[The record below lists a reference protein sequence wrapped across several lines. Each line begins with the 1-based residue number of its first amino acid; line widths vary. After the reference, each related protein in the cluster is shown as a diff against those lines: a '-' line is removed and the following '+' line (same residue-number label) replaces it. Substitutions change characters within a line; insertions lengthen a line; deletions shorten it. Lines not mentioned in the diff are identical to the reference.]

1 MRLLRPVSWILA
13 AALAWATA
21 AGAAGP
27 SAGEAGGAVVV
38 EVEIVA
44 APTRLELLEGKPLE
58 VWAYNGRVPGP
69 TLRVRAGQTLRVTFR
84 NRLPQPS
91 TIHWHGVRVPNAM
104 DGVPGVTQPPVP
116 PGGTFVYEFAPP
128 DPGTYWF
135 HPHLR
140 GSEQVERGLFGV
152 LIVEEPE
159 LPAFSRD
166 LLWVLDDWRL
176 DEDGGIDPAFN
187 TRTDLAH
194 DGRWGDVVT
203 VNGRVRPAVAV
214 AAGERLRLRLVNVA
228 NGRVFA
234 PDFGGLEPRVVAFDG
249 LPVDRP
255 FPASGLELSPGNR
268 ADLEVAIP
276 ADWDGRRLVV
286 ADRFTSRARE
296 LAELAVEG
304 VEIAP
309 PEVRLEPQPA
319 AVPGDLTEPSRTFR
333 LASRSGGP
341 YGIVCTIDGQVY
353 RHEAVGQGGHGE
365 HPVAATLTL
374 GKWVRL
380 RFWNDSFRL
389 HPMHL
394 HGVFFRVVAR
404 DGRPVAEGHWRD
416 TVLLRPKE
424 TVDIA
429 LLPRDPGLWMMHC
442 HILEHAES
450 GMMSL
455 FAVVEDEAPEG
466 AGER

>member
-1 MRLLRPVSWILA
+1 VKCSVLV
-13 AALAWATA
+13 AALGWA
-21 AGAAGP
+21 AGAGASDVPSRGTAGAP
-27 SAGEAGGAVVV
+27 L

-44 APTRLELLEGKPLE
+44 EPTRLELLEGQPLE
-58 VWAYNGRVPGP
+58 VWAYNGQVPGP

-84 NRLPQPS
+84 NHLPQPS

-116 PGGTFVYEFAPP
+116 PGGSFLYEFAPP

-159 LPAFSRD
+159 PPPFSRE

-176 DEDGGIDPAFN
+176 DEGGGIDPRFN

-234 PDFGGLEPRVVAFDG
+234 PDFGALAPKVVAFDG
-249 LPVDRP
+249 LPVDHP
-255 FPASGLELSPGNR
+255 FSAVGLELAPGNR
-268 ADLEVAIP
+268 ADLEVVVP
-276 ADWDGRRLVV
+276 ADWEGRRLVV
-286 ADRFTSRARE
+286 ADRFTSRVRE
-296 LAELAVEG
+296 LAEVVVAGE
-304 VEIAP
+304 APTP
-309 PEVRLEPQPA
+309 PEVRLMPQPA
-319 AVPGDLTEPSRTFR
+319 SVPDGLTDASRTLR

-341 YGIVCTIDGQVY
+341 YEIEWTIDGRAY
-353 RHEAVGQGGHGE
+353 RHEDEDHGSHGE
-365 HPVAATLTL
+365 HPVAATLAL
-374 GKWVRL
+374 GEWARL

-416 TVLLRPKE
+416 TVLLRRKE

-429 LLPRDPGLWMMHC
+429 LQPRDLGLWMMHC

-455 FAVVEDEAPEG
+455 FAVVGGEGDEEG
-466 AGER
+466 GGR